1 MSKAVT
7 ENNFDL
13 IIIGGGLA
21 GASLACALKDIEKN
35 IKADD
40 SECLKIAVVEAYEL
54 NASSQSQPQS
64 YSQPSYDDRTVALS
78 YGSRRIFEAMD
89 LWSALAEHAQPID
102 TIHISDRGHF
112 GVTRLTKEQEDVD
125 ALGYVLEN
133 KRVGQTLY
141 SALEKNNIS
150 NVSLFCPAKIV
161 SLQQNENQVS
171 VEIAMDGEVKDGK
184 TKQLTGKLLV
194 AADGSNSKVMQL
206 LNIGRSQKNYNQTA
220 LITNVTPSKKHNNVA
235 YERFTETGPL
245 AFLPM
250 QSNRCSVIWTLQP
263 KQAEELSALDDANF
277 LSQLQECFGFRLGQF
292 TKVGTRQTYPLAL
305 QAATQI
311 VHGRVLVIGNAAHS
325 LHPVAGQ
332 GFNLALRDIAILSE
346 LIVDSVRSTADIGQQ
361 AMLQEYAQLRE
372 QDIKRVYRFTDTLV
386 KTFSNNISVLGHLRS
401 MGLLLVDVLPDVK
414 HQLAK
419 QSMGLSGR
427 LSRLNR
433 GLRL

>member
-1 MSKAVT
+1 MQKVLT

-21 GASLACALKDIEKN
+21 GASLACALKDIKKDTDAN
-35 IKADD
+35 INVAA
-40 SECLKIAVVEAYEL
+40 LKIAVVEAYEL
-54 NASSQSQPQS
+54 NTPSQSQPQF
-64 YSQPSYDDRTVALS
+64 SYDDRTVALS
-78 YGSRRIFEAMD
+78 YGSRRIFETMG
-89 LWSALAEHAQPID
+89 LWSALAEHAQAID
-102 TIHISDRGHF
+102 TIHTSDRGHF
-112 GVTRLTKEQEDVD
+112 GVTRLTKEQEDVE

-141 SALEKNNIS
+141 SALEKNTVS

-171 VEIAMDGEVKDGK
+171 VEIVVGDEGKDGE
-184 TKQLTGKLLV
+184 TKKLHGKLLV

-250 QSNRCSVIWTLQP
+250 QSNRCSVVWTLQP
-263 KQAEELSALDDANF
+263 KQAEELLALDDANF

-292 TKVGTRQTYPLAL
+292 TKVGTRQTYPLTL

-346 LIVDSVRSTADIGQQ
+346 LIVDSVRSTVDIGQQ

-386 KTFSNNISVLGHLRS
+386 KTFSNNIPVLGHLRS

>member
-1 MSKAVT
+1 MS
-7 ENNFDL
+7 NYSGSDFDL

-21 GASLACALKDIEKN
+21 GASLACALKDIDKVSDV
-35 IKADD
+35 AP
-40 SECLKIAVVEAYEL
+40 LKIAVVEAYEL
-54 NASSQSQPQS
+54 NAQSQS
-64 YSQPSYDDRTVALS
+64 SYDDRTVALS
-78 YGSRRIFEAMD
+78 YGSKRIFETIG

-112 GVTRLTKEQEDVD
+112 GVMRLTKEQEDVS

-141 SALEKNNIS
+141 SALEENIKS
-150 NVSLFCPAKIV
+150 NVTLFCPATIV
-161 SLQQNENQVS
+161 SLQQNETKVS
-171 VEIAMDGEVKDGK
+171 VGISVDGK
-184 TKQLTGKLLV
+184 TKYLSGKLLV
-194 AADGSNSKVMQL
+194 AADGNNSKVMQL
-206 LNIGRSQKNYNQTA
+206 LNIGHSQKNYNQTA
-220 LITNVTPSKKHNNVA
+220 LITNITPSKKHNNVA

-250 QSNRCSVIWTLQP
+250 QSNRCSVVWTLKP
-263 KQAEELSALDDANF
+263 EQAEKLYALDDEDF
-277 LSQLQECFGFRLGQF
+277 LIQLQECFGFRLGQF
-292 TKVGTRQTYPLAL
+292 TKVGKRQIYPLAL

-311 VHGRVLVIGNAAHS
+311 AHDRVLIIGNAAHS

-346 LIVDSVRSTADIGQQ
+346 LVADAVRAKSDIGEQS
-361 AMLQEYAQLRE
+361 MLQEYVQLRE
-372 QDIKRVYRFTDTLV
+372 QDVKRVYRFTDTLI

-401 MGLLLVDVLPDVK
+401 IGLLVVDVLPDIK
-414 HQLAK
+414 HQLAV
-419 QSMGLSGR
+419 QSMGLGGR

>member
-1 MSKAVT
+1 MQKVLT

-40 SECLKIAVVEAYEL
+40 SACLKIAVVEAYEL
-54 NASSQSQPQS
+54 NVSSQSQPQP
-64 YSQPSYDDRTVALS
+64 QPSYDDRTVALS
-78 YGSRRIFEAMD
+78 YGSRRIFEAMG
-89 LWSALAEHAQPID
+89 LWPALAEHAQPID

-141 SALEKNNIS
+141 SALEKNTAS

-161 SLQQNENQVS
+161 SLQQSDNHVS
-171 VEIAMDGEVKDGK
+171 VEITMDGKA
-184 TKQLTGKLLV
+184 KQLHGKLLV

-250 QSNRCSVIWTLQP
+250 QSNRCSVVWTLQP
-263 KQAEELSALDDANF
+263 KQAEELFALDDENF

-305 QAATQI
+305 QAAIQI

-346 LIVDSVRSTADIGQQ
+346 LIVGSVRSTADIGQQ